1 MKPVVIGFDTSC
13 YTTSVAAATPDGHL
27 VCSCRKL
34 LPVET
39 GERGL
44 RQSDAVFLHIKQLPD
59 LVRQVSDKIKGYETV
74 LVCASTKP
82 RKDED
87 SYMPVFAVGKTMAL
101 SLSSMLNVPFVETDH
116 QHGHFTAAAY
126 ESGINT
132 AKPYLAVHLSG
143 GTTDLVL
150 IDGDKFEL
158 LGTSLDLHAGQL
170 VDRTGV
176 AMGLKFP
183 AGPELEKLAVNGT
196 AKALIPASIT
206 KDGLSCHFSGA
217 EAACVRMLADH
228 RIPETDIAAEVYD
241 CLARTVSRM
250 ILNGMSNT
258 GISQILLAGG
268 VSSSALF
275 RSMVNQRIRKA
286 NYTASVYFGHPEYSG
301 DNAAGVALIGAS
313 FLTGVKD
320 HEG

>member
-13 YTTSVAAATPDGHL
+13 YTTSVAAANPDGHL

-44 RQSDAVFLHIKQLPD
+44 RQSDAVFLHVRQLPD
-59 LVRQVSDKIKGYETV
+59 LIRQVSEQIRGYDIT

-82 RKDED
+82 RKGED
-87 SYMPVFAVGKTMAL
+87 SYMPVFTVGKTMGEAMA
-101 SLSSMLNVPFVETDH
+101 SVLNVPFVETDH
-116 QHGHFTAAAY
+116 QQGHFAAAAY

-132 AKPYLAVHLSG
+132 DQPYLAVHLSG

-150 IDGDKFEL
+150 ISEDRLEL
-158 LGTSLDLHAGQL
+158 LGTSHDLHAGQL
-170 VDRTGV
+170 VDRIGV
-176 AMGLKFP
+176 AMGMKFP
-183 AGPELEKLAVNGT
+183 AGPELEKLAMNGT
-196 AKALIPASIT
+196 AKALIPSSIT
-206 KDGLSCHFSGA
+206 NDGLSCHLSGA
-217 EAACVRMLADH
+217 EAACMRMIRDH
-228 RIPETDIAAEVYD
+228 KMPEADIAAEVFD
-241 CLARTVSRM
+241 CLARTISKM
-250 ILNGMSNT
+250 ILNGMHET

-275 RSMVNQRIRKA
+275 RSMVTERIRKSNRNA
-286 NYTASVYFGHPEYSG
+286 AVCFGHPEYSG

-313 FLTGVKD
+313 LSD
-320 HEG
+320 RSDQS

>member
-44 RQSDAVFLHIKQLPD
+44 RQSDAVFLHVRQLPD
-59 LVRQVSDKIKGYETV
+59 LIRQVSEQICGYDIT

-82 RKDED
+82 RKGED
-87 SYMPVFAVGKTMAL
+87 SYMPVFMVGKTMGE
-101 SLSSMLNVPFVETDH
+101 SMASVLNVPFVETDH
-116 QHGHFTAAAY
+116 QQGHFAAAAY
-126 ESGINT
+126 ESGIDT
-132 AKPYLAVHLSG
+132 DQPYLAVHLSG

-150 IDGDKFEL
+150 ISEDRLEL
-158 LGTSLDLHAGQL
+158 LGTSQDLHAGQL
-170 VDRTGV
+170 VDRIGV
-176 AMGLKFP
+176 AMGMKFP
-183 AGPELEKLAVNGT
+183 AGPELEKLAMDGM
-196 AKALIPASIT
+196 AKALIPSSLT
-206 KDGLSCHFSGA
+206 NNGLSCHLSGA
-217 EAACVRMLADH
+217 EAACMRMIMDH
-228 RIPETDIAAEVYD
+228 KIPEADIAAEVFD
-241 CLARTVSRM
+241 CLARTISKM
-250 ILNGMSNT
+250 ILNGMQKT

-275 RSMVNQRIRKA
+275 RSMVTERIRK
-286 NYTASVYFGHPEYSG
+286 NKRNASVCFGHPEYSG

-313 FLTGVKD
+313 LSD
-320 HEG
+320 RSDQS